1 VALFSCGADNES
13 SRERKRSREMKELIF
28 VAFCVMGGY
37 GLHDMV
43 ITLSK
48 LAH

>member
-1 VALFSCGADNES
+1 
-13 SRERKRSREMKELIF
+13 MKELAF
-28 VAFCVMGGY
+28 VALCVLGGY

>member
-1 VALFSCGADNES
+1 MNHQE
-13 SRERKRSREMKELIF
+13 RERGVGEMKELIF
-28 VAFCVMGGY
+28 VAFCVLGGY